1 MRSPPPLSFPS
12 RHREPPDYQ
21 PQGNGQTENMNKQL
35 VTSIRHSRQVARLDP
50 TMHDS
55 YNFSVH
61 LARHHNSFYLS
72 FWPATY

>member
-1 MRSPPPLSFPS
+1 
-12 RHREPPDYQ
+12 
-21 PQGNGQTENMNKQL
+21 MNKQL
-35 VTSIRHSRQVARLDP
+35 VTSIRHSCQGARLDP

-61 LARHHNSFYLS
+61 LARGISLHNLRALARHHNSFYLS